1 MLTRRAIL
9 AAVPALAACAA
20 PCGPTNPPQPGLV
33 HIGRLDMG
41 QDLHGRDPDP
51 FIATLVERIGIRRD
65 EPTVLRANVAP
76 LPRRT

>member
-1 MLTRRAIL
+1 MLTRRALL

-41 QDLHGRDPDP
+41 QDLHGSNPDLIFERWARDMVPH
-51 FIATLVERIGIRRD
+51 IR
-65 EPTVLRANVAP
+65 EMA
-76 LPRRT
+76 RRT

>member
-51 FIATLVERIGIRRD
+51 IVATLFGRIGIRDD
-65 EPTVLRANVAP
+65 EVNHERFRQAF
-76 LPRRT
+76 LPRT